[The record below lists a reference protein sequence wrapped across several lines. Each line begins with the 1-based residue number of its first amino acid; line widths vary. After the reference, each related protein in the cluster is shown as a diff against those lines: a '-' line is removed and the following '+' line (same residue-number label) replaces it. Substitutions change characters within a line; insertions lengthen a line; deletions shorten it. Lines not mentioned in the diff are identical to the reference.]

1 MDRTDT
7 RSSPRSRRRH
17 GRYAAGAFAAVT
29 AVTGAGIAYAGV
41 PGPDGVIHSCYN
53 SNGNPAGSLRV
64 IDVEKGQTC
73 AKNETQ
79 LNFNQTGP
87 QGPQGLQGP
96 KGDTGDQGIRGVQ
109 GETGATG
116 ATGAT
121 GPAGAS
127 GPTGPAG
134 PVSLGDAWVATAG
147 STNITGDQPVLQKTV
162 PAGNYI
168 ISFVA
173 SLFNGD
179 HSSQTAGCRLVNN
192 GDETLVRLGGS
203 STASEEETYMLD
215 INLETALRAGATTT
229 LQVNCGGHNVVLSRA
244 VLTATAVGTIH

>member
-1 MDRTDT
+1 MDLTDL
-7 RSSPRSRRRH
+7 RSNRRSRRRH
-17 GRYAAGAFAAVT
+17 GLYAVGAFAVFT
-29 AVTGAGIAYAGV
+29 AVTGAGIVYASV
-41 PGPDGVIHSCYN
+41 PSPDGVIHSCYN
-53 SNGNPAGSLRV
+53 ANGNPAGSLRV

-73 AKNETQ
+73 AKNEKP

-87 QGPQGLQGP
+87 QGPQGPSGLQGP
-96 KGDTGDQGIRGVQ
+96 KGDSGDQGIQ

-116 ATGAT
+116 VTGAT
-121 GPAGAS
+121 GPMGAS

-147 STNITGDQPVLQKTV
+147 STNITGDQLVLQKTV

-203 STASEEETYMLD
+203 STASEEETFLLD
-215 INLETALRAGATTT
+215 INLETAIRAGATTT

-244 VLTATAVGTIH
+244 VLTATAVGAIH